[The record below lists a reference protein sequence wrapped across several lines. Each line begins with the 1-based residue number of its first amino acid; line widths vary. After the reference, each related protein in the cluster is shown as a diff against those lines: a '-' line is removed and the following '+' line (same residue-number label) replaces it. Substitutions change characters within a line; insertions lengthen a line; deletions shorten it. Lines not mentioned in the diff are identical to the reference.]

1 MEKFGYQVS
10 TSSGWRFLMEYV
22 FIVILCVLTALWA
35 EYRYVCGMK
44 DSEKIVEETTMKYM
58 EQHKKI
64 YRIEGAKNTIKHLED
79 QGLLL
84 FMEDGTLIGKDDKV
98 FNMNFNK
105 DIV

>member
-1 MEKFGYQVS
+1 
-10 TSSGWRFLMEYV
+10 
-22 FIVILCVLTALWA
+22 
-35 EYRYVCGMK
+35 
-44 DSEKIVEETTMKYM
+44 MKYM

-79 QGLLL
+79 QGLLV